1 MSPHLTISDNRDDP
15 GNPLI
20 LGGEAIDGAAKAPLT
35 IGQLMVD
42 QVWLEG
48 TDPTGGALYYERG
61 SNTHRRLQAF
71 ETGHEAMMTGGW
83 VRVLWAPSRCE
94 RSASAWS
101 GPPPTA
107 WCACMASTAACC
119 WWSFWIGL
127 GVRREAVPA
136 VGRQKDQQCV
146 SATGKTV
153 GCRALKDA
161 NHPIAAPPPACGA
174 SPRSPQRAF
183 GMAPPASSITSPA
196 RAGATLWSL
205 HRHTQ
210 CECGADEFHGQ
221 ASARAVPGG
230 FLIPHPT
237 QVSSGMGLAHAF
249 TRRGLSAHSGSYGM
263 MKKREDK

>member
-15 GNPLI
+15 GNPLL

-127 GVRREAVPA
+127 GGEAGGCPCRWPPEGSTMRSRHGQNRRLPRFERRQPSHRRASTGLWRFPAVP
-136 VGRQKDQQCV
+136 
-146 SATGKTV
+146 
-153 GCRALKDA
+153 
-161 NHPIAAPPPACGA
+161 PAGL
-174 SPRSPQRAF
+174 RD
-183 GMAPPASSITSPA
+183 G
-196 RAGATLWSL
+196 
-205 HRHTQ
+205 
-210 CECGADEFHGQ
+210 
-221 ASARAVPGG
+221 SARLQHHFPRQGWSNAAEP
-230 FLIPHPT
+230 P
-237 QVSSGMGLAHAF
+237 
-249 TRRGLSAHSGSYGM
+249 SAYPV
-263 MKKREDK
+263 